1 MDIEK
6 SYKLKFDHPGYNI
19 FVIGAG
25 GTGGYLIPNLAK
37 IKALGIDNAKIVDFT
52 LTVIDGDSVEVK
64 NCKRQMFFDVDVGRN
79 KAEVMSERYSEIYST
94 EIGYVDQFV
103 ENAKQLEAIV
113 CGINNNFVP
122 IIVGCVDN
130 HKSRQIIHEFYKKSP
145 VIFWLDSGNE
155 ETNGQVVCGVNYG
168 NNIFVK
174 RDRTLE
180 KAEKAIALQ
189 HDRMITE
196 RRNFDLPCVI
206 DMFPSILEDK
216 ETKFN
221 SEMSCAERAEVSP
234 QNIFVN
240 TMAAQLLMLYLRK
253 IITNDGLKSFCTT
266 FLLTA

>member
-6 SYKLKFDHPGYNI
+6 SYKLKFDYKGYNI

-37 IKALGIDNAKIVDFT
+37 IKALGVDNAKIVNFT

-103 ENAKQLEAIV
+103 ESVKQLEDIV
-113 CGINNNFVP
+113 YGTENGFVP

-145 VIFWLDSGNE
+145 TIFWLDSGNE
-155 ETNGQVVCGVNYG
+155 ETNGQIVCGANYG
-168 NNIFVK
+168 GSAFVK
-174 RDRTLE
+174 RNRTLE
-180 KAEKAIALQ
+180 KTIALQ

-196 RRNFDLPCVI
+196 KRRFDLPCVT
-206 DMFPSILEDK
+206 DMFPNILEDK
-216 ETKFN
+216 EAKFN

-253 IITNDGLKSFCTT
+253 IITNDGLKSF
-266 FLLTA
+266 